1 MSHDIKMSRRTFI
14 WTIGSLSAMAAVG
27 GAEFALAA
35 AKSATEGS
43 AAKSKAVVSAAWLDK
58 GDTPYPLFQK
68 MVEKATDFSWLKPK
82 DTVLVKLALNSGNP
96 FPATTDPW
104 ALDCIL
110 KVLKAKGATKILVGD
125 QSGVRNVY
133 WTQAGKQRGS
143 SRDFARNSGLLAVIE
158 ANGATP
164 VFFEERGYDS
174 YIATTP
180 KGGHWKTPIYVTSLL
195 NEVDHIVNMPRV
207 GSHGLADFTC
217 GLKNAVGF
225 LREDSRRELHVGGAD
240 FYAMFEEINEVPEI
254 KPKMRLTISSS
265 RKVMSLLGPDA
276 GYVVEPNSAPVFAS
290 TNLLAH
296 DLYAY
301 AFLQYCREKL
311 TPTPAFNPDIPGNLG
326 NLWDVMK
333 TRTPRNRGFVKYVW
347 GLEENQVPELPV
359 FQAGEI
365 YKHPSIQNYIRLN
378 PREKL
383 NFSVVELKKSSD
395 KDIGLYMQRQ
405 LKV

>member
-1 MSHDIKMSRRTFI
+1 MSRRTFV
-14 WTIGSLSAMAAVG
+14 WGIGSLSAMAAVG
-27 GAEFALAA
+27 GVEFALAA
-35 AKSATEGS
+35 VKPTTENKAT
-43 AAKSKAVVSAAWLDK
+43 VSAAWFDK

-68 MVEKATDFSWLKPK
+68 MVDKATDFSWLKPG

-96 FPATTDPW
+96 YPATTDPW

-110 KVLKAKGATKILVGD
+110 KVLKAKGASKILVGD

-143 SRDFARNSGLLAVIE
+143 SREFAQSAGLLKVIE
-158 ANGATP
+158 AHGATP
-164 VFFEERGYDS
+164 VFFEERGYDA

-207 GSHGLADFTC
+207 GSHGLADFTS
-217 GLKNAVGF
+217 GLKNAVGY
-225 LREDSRRELHVGGAD
+225 LREDSRRILHTGGAD
-240 FYAMFEEINEVPEI
+240 FYAMFEEINEVPEL
-254 KPKMRLTISSS
+254 KPKIRLTVSSA
-265 RKVMSLLGPDA
+265 RKVMSLIGPDA

-301 AFLQYCREKL
+301 AFLQYCRDKL
-311 TPTPAFNPDIPGNLG
+311 TPEQASSPAVPGNLRE
-326 NLWDVMK
+326 VMK
-333 TRTPRNRGFVKYVW
+333 MRTPRNRGFVKLVW

-359 FQAGEI
+359 FQPGKI
-365 YKHPSIQNYIRLN
+365 YEHPAIQNYIRLN
-378 PREKL
+378 PRAKL
-383 NFSVVELKKSSD
+383 NFSVVELKKSPD
-395 KDIGLYMQRQ
+395 KDIGPYMQRQ

>member
-1 MSHDIKMSRRTFI
+1 MPSDIKMSRRTFV
-14 WTIGSLSAMAAVG
+14 WGIGSLSAMAAVG
-27 GAEFALAA
+27 GVEFALAA
-35 AKSATEGS
+35 VKT
-43 AAKSKAVVSAAWLDK
+43 AAESKAVVSAAWLDK
-58 GDTPYPLFQK
+58 GDAPYPLFQK
-68 MVEKATDFSWLKPK
+68 MVDKATDFSWLTPK
-82 DTVLVKLALNSGNP
+82 DTVLVKLAMNSGNP
-96 FPATTDPW
+96 YPATTDPW

-110 KVLKAKGATKILVGD
+110 KVLKAKGASKILVGD

-143 SRDFARNSGLLAVIE
+143 SREFARSTGLLSVIE

-164 VFFEERGYDS
+164 VFFEERGYDA
-174 YIATTP
+174 YIAATP

-207 GSHGLADFTC
+207 GSHGLADFTS
-217 GLKNAVGF
+217 GLKSAVGY
-225 LREDSRRELHVGGAD
+225 LREDSRRILHTGGAD
-240 FYAMFEEINEVPEI
+240 FYAMIEEINEIPEI
-254 KPKMRLTISSS
+254 KSKIRLTVSSA
-265 RKVMSLLGPDA
+265 RKVMSLIGPDA

-290 TNLLAH
+290 ANLLAH

-301 AFLQYCREKL
+301 AFLQYCRDKL
-311 TPTPAFNPDIPGNLG
+311 TPTPASSPDVPG

-333 TRTPRNRGFVKYVW
+333 MRTPRNRGFVKLVW

-359 FQAGEI
+359 FQPGKI
-365 YKHPSIQNYIRLN
+365 YEHPAIQNYIRMN
-378 PREKL
+378 PRTKL